1 MKKDLNPYLSVIIP
15 LFNEQEVIPELI
27 SQLFSVCRL
36 LNKSFEVIFI
46 DDGSLDRT
54 PDILKEAAKKDPR
67 VKIAKF
73 SRNFGHQAAFSA
85 GLDLASGKFIIT
97 MDGDLQHPP
106 QLIPEFLR
114 YAEEGYDIVIGER
127 ISKSQNLIAQDKAKT
142 TVYKL
147 LSAITNLEFR
157 NASDF
162 ALYSERVVRALRSL
176 PEKERFLR
184 GMVQWIGFKKKYLPY
199 AVQARQYGKAKY
211 NLKKLFALIM
221 SGVTSFSAFPLRLA
235 FWVGLGIFISCIVF
249 SAYVII
255 DHYIN
260 PNPLIA
266 GWATVVILISGLGG
280 IQLMVLGVV
289 GEYLYKMFNEIKG
302 RPLYIVS
309 ETHNVDKERIE
320 PTPYG
325 VHIL

>member
-1 MKKDLNPYLSVIIP
+1 MAQNPYLSIVIP

-27 SQLFSVCRL
+27 KQIFSVCQL
-36 LNKSFEVIFI
+36 LNRSIEVIFV
-46 DDGSLDRT
+46 DDGSKDRT
-54 PDILKEAAKKDPR
+54 AALLKGAAQKDPR
-67 VKIAKF
+67 IKVVRF

-85 GLDLASGKFIIT
+85 GIDVASGEVVLT

-106 QLIPEFLR
+106 QLIPEFIKF
-114 YAEEGYDIVIGER
+114 AEEGNDIVIGER
-127 ISKSQNLIAQDKAKT
+127 VSENNKPGTRDKAKGFI
-142 TVYKL
+142 YRF
-147 LSAITNLEFR
+147 LSSITGLEFR

-162 ALYSERVVRALRSL
+162 ALYSRRVVRALKSM
-176 PEKERFLR
+176 PERERFLR
-184 GMVQWIGFKKKYLPY
+184 GMVQWVGFKKKYIPY
-199 AVQARQYGKAKY
+199 VVQVRRHGKAKY
-211 NLKKLFALIM
+211 NFKKLFGLIM

-235 FWVGLGIFISCIVF
+235 FWVGLGIFAACIVF
-249 SAYVII
+249 SIYVVI

-289 GEYLYKMFNEIKG
+289 GEYMYKMFNEIKG

-309 ETHNVDKERIE
+309 ESYNIDREGIE
-320 PTPYG
+320 DTPYG
-325 VHIL
+325 VHVF